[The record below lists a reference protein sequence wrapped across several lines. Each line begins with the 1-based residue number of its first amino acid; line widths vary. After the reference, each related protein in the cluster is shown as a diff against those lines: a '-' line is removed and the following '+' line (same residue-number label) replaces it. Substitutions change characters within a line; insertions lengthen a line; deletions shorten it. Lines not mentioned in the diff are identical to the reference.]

1 MSFKEQGGSLKNL
14 TRGYAGQSAAATF
27 PSHEGTPSAPGETH
41 ADLKIRRGA
50 SPITELSVQAA
61 DGSGFLFLSLFQ
73 PAEDKEKAK
82 PLASRRGTE
91 GSRQPALPSPSS
103 PQQHALTP
111 RLCALAERGAGRP
124 EWFAGGPIA
133 LRRVTYPLQR
143 LSTRVAS
150 AKSGVV
156 AGGRDRGWR
165 LLGPSG
171 QRPGRRPTRQKPAP
185 RTKQGEH
192 T

>member
-1 MSFKEQGGSLKNL
+1 M
-14 TRGYAGQSAAATF
+14 AATF
-27 PSHEGTPSAPGETH
+27 LSHEGTPSAPGETH

-61 DGSGFLFLSLFQ
+61 DGSGFLLPLSL
-73 PAEDKEKAK
+73 PAC
-82 PLASRRGTE
+82 RRQGKGKTPGISE
-91 GSRQPALPSPSS
+91 GDRRLRQPALPSPSS